1 VTENRDIISNTLQQL
16 QLEPQTRR
24 EKLGWCDVITQ
35 QNYFTSN
42 GEILIQKERLAM
54 GATNSGLLAE
64 FFLQHLKQ
72 LHILPLFDK
81 HNIIK
86 YFSYVDDIIIIYDT
100 NHSDVQNIVK
110 DFNTVQPQL
119 KFTA

>member
-1 VTENRDIISNTLQQL
+1 
-16 QLEPQTRR
+16 
-24 EKLGWCDVITQ
+24 
-35 QNYFTSN
+35 
-42 GEILIQKERLAM
+42 M